1 MNKSEK
7 ASWQAKSLTQQLLTF
22 ARGGEPVKK
31 TTSIV
36 NLIKDSVEF
45 SRSGSSIKCEISVPE
60 NLWPVDVDEGQI
72 SQVIN
77 NLVINAIQAMPE
89 GGTLV
94 SGQRKR
100 G

>member
-1 MNKSEK
+1 M
-7 ASWQAKSLTQQLLTF
+7 LTLPAVGT
-22 ARGGEPVKK
+22 GEK

-60 NLWPVDVDEGQI
+60 NLWPFDVDEGQI

-77 NLVINAIQAMPE
+77 NLVINAIKYA
-89 GGTLV
+89 GRGTLWV
-94 SGQRKR
+94 SAANVNVDEKISRRWSPEDTLK
-100 G
+100 